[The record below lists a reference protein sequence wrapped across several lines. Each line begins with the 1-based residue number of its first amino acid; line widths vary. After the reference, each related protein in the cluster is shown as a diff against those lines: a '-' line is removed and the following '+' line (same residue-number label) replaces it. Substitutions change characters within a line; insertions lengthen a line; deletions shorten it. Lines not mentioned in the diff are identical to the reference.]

1 MADLERMNVPSTN
14 EIINENTNNE
24 NNIIDIDEQKKEEGK
39 LDNYINTKKIPFE
52 NF

>member
-24 NNIIDIDEQKKEEGK
+24 SNIIDIDEQKKEEGK
-39 LDNYINTKKIPFE
+39 LDNYINTKKNSI
-52 NF
+52 